1 MCTRGIRIEPVNL
14 NDLVNYRREIVSE
27 HQAELAAIDRLIGR
41 ERGKQSPETNNGNS
55 DRNPTT
61 ESGVPA
67 PVALSIE
74 KALGKI
80 GNGNFTQEH
89 IKAMLNQMGVSMKG
103 WGPRAIG
110 VNLWRRAKQGELVT
124 VQRGTSGS
132 PVVYRKG

>member
-1 MCTRGIRIEPVNL
+1 MCTRAFNVEPVNL
-14 NDLVNYRREIVSE
+14 KDLVNYRREIVSE

-41 ERGKQSPETNNGNS
+41 ERGKQLPEISNGSSDANS
-55 DRNPTT
+55 TT
-61 ESGVPA
+61 QSGLGA
-67 PVALSIE
+67 PVALSID

-80 GNGNFTQEH
+80 GNGDFTQDH

-103 WGPRAIG
+103 WGRRAIG
-110 VNLWRRAKQGELVT
+110 VNLWRRAKDGQLVT